1 MKWQVIKIRI
11 LQWLKKI
18 VFYGL
23 FSALV
28 LFITAFSLL
37 QIPAVQKN
45 LIERATAGFSK
56 VSGFNIEFDQFYLLW
71 YDRLEIRGL
80 TVTDPEHNLMIE
92 AGNLFINFSLGSLY
106 QHKDIYVD
114 ALSLQGGAVNL
125 VSIPESDT
133 SRELNINIFI
143 AEINKQFAS
152 NSKGKGR
159 SPKINIG
166 EVLVEQS
173 EFSYH
178 LPDRDSMS
186 GFDYHHFRVALDQGN
201 LNNFKVIGDTI
212 EFNLTSMQ
220 AKDIK
225 TQLTIKEMST
235 FFRISQSSME
245 FLGLSMKAND
255 NVISD
260 TIIFKYNSQAEL
272 SEFNKKV
279 SIDVHFKNTKLYPED
294 LSLFTTGLEKM
305 KAPVF
310 LTGHITGKVSHF
322 TFSPMQ
328 VTIGS
333 STLNGSLEMDGL
345 PSIRETFI
353 NAKLR
358 PSQLHSRDIA
368 FVLPANAITLLGQ
381 LKEVDLKG
389 NFLGFITDFVADGDI
404 LTQFGQIKS
413 DINYKISEDNIGLSS
428 YSGKL
433 QLSNFDLGRFLNDTA
448 KIQKVTLNGRINGKG
463 FTRETADFTLV
474 GEVSSIGL
482 RGYNYSNITSN
493 ARLARQFFS
502 GDLNIDD
509 PNLQLS
515 MTGSIDLRPGKDL
528 IKVKA
533 RIDTALLHKLNLTR
547 DEVYIQ
553 STIDVDSRGL
563 TLDSI
568 VGTALFSKTRFRYKD
583 EAINVDSVRLVSEN
597 NSNVRSLTLR
607 SSAADLVL
615 TGDFY
620 YSSLFNDMERLG
632 REFTLNI
639 RNNQNEIQNYYLSKR
654 KSGQAYKA
662 DFKAVIHDINPIL
675 HTLDVDL
682 QLSRETQVQ
691 GEFSNNATS
700 NFHFYANPD
709 SVISNGQTFLDNEIE
724 FNGSKVRDSTQ
735 VLAQVTVNSR
745 RQILNKV
752 VSTKDLFLEGIWNKD
767 HIDFSFDLAQE
778 GFDNSI
784 RLRSEIDFLE
794 DSTKIKILPSQIK
807 MLGELWS
814 INESNYTLVKGPEW
828 QIHHLGIS
836 HADQSVRVNG
846 AISKDPNQAL
856 DINIRN
862 FDVSLMNVFFTE
874 KFQGRLNA
882 DVKQKDLYDKVF
894 IENVFDIDSLV
905 VNDFFVGEIKG
916 NNTRDTDSD
925 HVNIDLTID
934 RLKSRIVDIKGY
946 YDPKDEVNPLHTK
959 AILERANLKLI
970 EPIVRDIFSRLDGTV
985 TGEYDI
991 QGTFAKPN
999 ISGEA
1004 RIENGQVMINYL
1016 KTLYK
1021 VTGKLG
1027 ITHDQ
1032 IQFTDFELEDAFK
1045 NKGKLGGYIAH
1056 RSFSKMRLNID
1067 ASFTNFQLLNTV
1079 AKDNNL
1085 FYGQAFG
1092 TGNLNILGPV
1102 SNLKI
1107 SSTVTTNKNTR
1118 LSIPVSGTSTQ
1129 EKKDFIQFASF
1140 TDSIKKQKT
1149 SKPQSVK
1156 RELSGI
1162 TLDFDIDVTP
1172 DAYTEIIF
1180 DIKSG
1185 DIIRGRGRGDIKLQ
1199 IDTKGEFNMFGLI
1212 DFTEGAYNFTL
1223 YDIINKE
1230 FTIKPGSRITW
1241 FGDPY
1246 EGNLNITA
1254 SYRQLTSFTPILQD
1268 QSVANDPNLRRKYPV
1283 EVILKLDGPMLSP
1296 QINFDIE
1303 AKDLPNTVPVE
1314 GGKAPVQLRLTF
1326 NAFKAK
1332 LDEQEMKRQVFS
1344 LIILRRFSPPDAFE
1358 TSGSL
1363 YNSVSELLSNQLSYW
1378 LSQVDQ
1384 NLEIDLDLGTLDQ
1397 EAFNTFQLRLSYS
1410 FLGGRLRV
1418 TRDGSFGNQTNR
1430 NEAATIAGDWTVD
1443 YLLTPD
1449 GKFKVKMYSRS
1460 TINQLQSTFNQTTA
1474 ITTGASFIYTQNFN
1488 EFKDLLR
1495 SARDRRRKELE
1506 ENPDLEETQEDEPKG
1521 NH

>member
-23 FSALV
+23 FITLV
-28 LFITAFSLL
+28 LLVAAFSLL
-37 QIPAVQKN
+37 QVPSVQKS
-45 LIERATAGFSK
+45 LVERATRGFSK
-56 VSGFNIEFDQFYLLW
+56 VSGFDIQFDQFYLLW

-80 TVTDPEHNLMIE
+80 TVTDPMSNTMIE
-92 AGNLFINFSLGSLY
+92 AGNLFINFSLSSLY
-106 QHKDIYVD
+106 QHKDIFID

-125 VSIPESDT
+125 VSIPESDS
-133 SRELNINIFI
+133 SRDLNINIFI
-143 AEINKQFAS
+143 AEIGKQFA
-152 NSKGKGR
+152 GGGGGGGR

-166 EVLVEQS
+166 EVLVQQS
-173 EFSYH
+173 QFSYD
-178 LPDRDSMS
+178 LTGRDSLA
-186 GFDYHHFRVALDQGN
+186 GFDYHHFRVALDEGN

-212 EFNLTSMQ
+212 EFNLESMQ
-220 AKDIK
+220 AKDMK
-225 TQLTIKEMST
+225 TKLTIKEMST

-245 FLGLSMKAND
+245 FLGLKLKCN
-255 NVISD
+255 NNIVSD
-260 TIIFKYNSQAEL
+260 TIILKYNSQAEL
-272 SEFNKKV
+272 SDFNAKV
-279 SIDVHFKNTKLYPED
+279 NIDARFKDTKLYPED
-294 LSLFTTGLEKM
+294 LSLFTTGLEKL
-305 KAPVF
+305 KEPILLNGKV
-310 LTGHITGKVSHF
+310 TGKVQNF
-322 TFSPMQ
+322 IFSPMR

-345 PSIRETFI
+345 PSLRETFI
-353 NAKLR
+353 NARLQ
-358 PSQLHSRDIA
+358 PSRINSKDIA

-381 LKEVDLKG
+381 LREIDLKG

-413 DINYKISEDNIGLSS
+413 DINYKISEANIGQSS

-433 QLSNFDLGRFLNDTA
+433 KLTDFKLGKFLNDTA
-448 KIQKVTLNGRINGKG
+448 TIQNVTLNGRINGKG

-482 RGYNYSNITSN
+482 RGYNYVNIKSN

-502 GDLNIDD
+502 GDLKIDD
-509 PNLQLS
+509 PNLQLT
-515 MTGSIDLRPGKDL
+515 MAGSIDLRPGKDL

-533 RIDTALLHKLNLTR
+533 RIDTAVLHNLRLTQN
-547 DEVYIQ
+547 EFYLQ
-553 STIDVDSRGL
+553 SSIDVDSRGL

-568 VGTALFSKTRFRYKD
+568 VGTALFSNTRFRYKD
-583 EAINVDSVRLVSEN
+583 EAINVDSVRLISEN
-597 NSNVRSLTLR
+597 ENNQRKLTLR

-615 TGDFY
+615 AGDFY
-620 YSSLFNDMERLG
+620 YSSLFNDIERLVH
-632 REFTLNI
+632 EFALNI
-639 RNNQNEIQNYYLSKR
+639 RNNQTEIKEYYLSKR
-654 KSGQAYKA
+654 KANHAYKA
-662 DFKAVIHDINPIL
+662 AFDATIHDVNPIL
-675 HTLDVDL
+675 LTLDVDVA
-682 QLSRETQVQ
+682 LSKETRIQ
-691 GEFSNNATS
+691 GEFANNITS
-700 NFHFYANPD
+700 NLHFFTNPD
-709 SVISNGQTFLDNEIE
+709 SLTVNGQTFIGNEIE

-735 VLAQVTVNSR
+735 SLAQVTINSKRQLVN
-745 RQILNKV
+745 KT
-752 VSTKDLFLEGIWNKD
+752 VSTKDLFLEAIWNKD
-767 HIDFSFDLAQE
+767 HIDLSFDLNQE
-778 GFDNSI
+778 GYDNSL

-794 DSTKIKILPSQIK
+794 DSTKIKILPSGIK
-807 MLGELWS
+807 LLGNTWE
-814 INESNYTLVKGPEW
+814 INQSNYTLVKGPEW
-828 QIHHLGIS
+828 SIHHLGIS
-836 HADQSVRVNG
+836 YQDQSVRING
-846 AISKDPNQAL
+846 AISHDPNPSL
-856 DINIRN
+856 NVDVKN
-862 FDVSLMNVFFTE
+862 FDVSLLNIFFTE

-882 DVKQKDLYDKVF
+882 EVKQRDLYDKVF

-905 VNDFFVGEIKG
+905 VNDFFVGEIRG
-916 NNTRDTDSD
+916 NNTRDTESN

-934 RLKSRIVDIKGY
+934 RLKNRIVDIKGY
-946 YDPKDEVNPLHTK
+946 YDPKDGVSPLHTK
-959 AILERANLKLI
+959 AILEKANLKLL
-970 EPIVRDIFSRLDGTV
+970 EPVVRDIFSRLDGTV
-985 TGEYDI
+985 TGVYDI

-1016 KTLYK
+1016 KTVYK
-1021 VTGKLG
+1021 VTGRVG

-1032 IQFTDFELEDAFK
+1032 IQFNDFEITDAFK
-1045 NKGKLGGYIAH
+1045 NKGTLIGYIAH
-1056 RSFSKMRLNID
+1056 RSFSKMRLNLD
-1067 ASFTNFQLLNTV
+1067 ASFKNFQLLNTI

-1092 TGNLNILGPV
+1092 TGSLNILGPV

-1118 LSIPVSGTSTQ
+1118 LSIPVSGTATQ
-1129 EKKDFIQFASF
+1129 EKKEFIQFASF
-1140 TDSIKKQKT
+1140 TDSIKKQKDT
-1149 SKPQSVK
+1149 KPQSVK

-1254 SYRQLTSFTPILQD
+1254 SYKQLTSFTPILQD
-1268 QSVANDPNLRRKYPV
+1268 QSVVNDPNLRRKYPV

-1296 QINFDIE
+1296 QINFDID
-1303 AKDLPNTVPVE
+1303 AKDLPNSVPVE
-1314 GGKAPVQLRLTF
+1314 GGKAPVQLRLQF

-1418 TRDGSFGNQTNR
+1418 TRDGSFGNQQNK
-1430 NEAATIAGDWTVD
+1430 NEVATIAGDWTVD
-1443 YLLTPD
+1443 YLLSPD

-1495 SARDRRRKELE
+1495 SARERRRKELE
-1506 ENPDLEETQEDEPKG
+1506 ENPQLDENNQDEPKA